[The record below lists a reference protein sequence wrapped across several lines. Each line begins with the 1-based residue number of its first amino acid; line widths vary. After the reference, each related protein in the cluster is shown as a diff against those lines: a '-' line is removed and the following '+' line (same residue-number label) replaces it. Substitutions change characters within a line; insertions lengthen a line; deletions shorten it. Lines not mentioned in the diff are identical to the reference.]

1 MNLEQIEKL
10 IEDLEGKAVQLS
22 EKLEKVD
29 TSDTDALIELK
40 ADQKSITNRLDELN
54 RDKTAAAQAEDI
66 KAMGDQIALLTKS
79 FESARKPHEGFSFK
93 GGVPT
98 DGGNVDAD
106 YGEGTEHSY
115 FADVKAINSGIGRQ
129 AATERLE
136 AAEGKAMVEKD
147 PASGGFLV
155 PVEIVGGML
164 EMREA
169 QSIVR
174 QLVPAQTVSTTEF
187 QFLRQDSGL
196 TVAWT
201 AEQAEKISSD
211 LKFSE
216 FTVGTF
222 TAAGLSAA
230 SNQLL
235 ADSRFSV
242 DQMIFRDLTKRFVS
256 LEAQAIYNGTGI
268 GQPLG
273 ILNTPGVNT
282 IGLTSTAVQ
291 DLLDA
296 LVDAI
301 TLTYSTYFGSP
312 TAIVMRPEV
321 WGNIV
326 KARNKEGTG
335 YLIGAGLN
343 VYGRQ
348 ADQSIPGFGSAA
360 LPRGE
365 LFGLPVYTDPNLP
378 ADLGDGND
386 ESAIIVANWSEA
398 LILDRE
404 GITTAVSEHVF
415 FTSNQ
420 TVFRAE
426 ERTGF
431 TAGRYPKAFNVVQ
444 GAGLASS

>member
-1 MNLEQIEKL
+1 MNVEQIDKL
-10 IEDLEGKAVQLS
+10 IEELQGKASKLA
-22 EKLEKVD
+22 ERLEKTD
-29 TSDTDALIELK
+29 TSDSDALIEIK
-40 ADQKSITNRLDELN
+40 AEQKSITQRLDELAK
-54 RDKTAAAQAEDI
+54 DKEIAELREDQ
-66 KAMGDQIALLTKS
+66 KAMKDAFESLTKQ
-79 FESARKPHEGFSFK
+79 FETARKPHEKFSFK

-98 DGGNVDAD
+98 PAAGENE
-106 YGEGTEHSY
+106 YGEGTGNSY
-115 FADVKAINSGIGRQ
+115 FADIKAVHSGVGRDK
-129 AATERLE
+129 AMERLE
-136 AAEGKAMVEKD
+136 GAEGKALVEKD

-155 PVEIVGGML
+155 PLEIVQGML

-169 QSIVR
+169 QSIAR
-174 QLVPAQTVSTTEF
+174 QLIPSQNVSTTEF

-196 TVAWT
+196 AVAWT
-201 AEQAEKISSD
+201 AEQAEKISND

-216 FTVGTF
+216 FTTSTY

-242 DQMIFRDLTKRFVS
+242 DQLIFRDLAKRFVS
-256 LEAQAIYNGTGI
+256 LEAHAIYAGSGQ

-273 ILNTPGVNT
+273 ILNTPGVGT
-282 IGLTSTAVQ
+282 TPLTSTAIQ
-291 DLLDA
+291 DLLDTI
-296 LVDAI
+296 VDAI
-301 TLTYSTYFGSP
+301 TAIYSTYFGSP
-312 TAIVMRPEV
+312 TAIVMRPET

-326 KARNKEGTG
+326 KARNKEDTA
-335 YLIGAGLN
+335 YLIGAGLS

-348 ADQSIPGFGSAA
+348 ADQALPGFGSAA

-365 LFGLPVYTDPNLP
+365 LFGYPVYTDPNIP
-378 ADLGDGND
+378 NDLGDGED
-386 ESAIIVANWSEA
+386 ESAVFVANWTEG

-431 TAGRYPKAFNVVQ
+431 TAGRYPAAFQVIQ
-444 GAGLASS
+444 GSGLASA

>member
-40 ADQKSITNRLDELN
+40 ADQKSITNRLDELK
-54 RDKTAAAQAEDI
+54 RDKVAAAQAEDI

-98 DGGNVDAD
+98 AGDVDAD
-106 YGEGTEHSY
+106 YGEGTKNSY
-115 FADVKAINSGIGRQ
+115 FADIKALKSGIGRQ
-129 AATERLE
+129 AAQERLE

-147 PASGGFLV
+147 PAAGGFLV
-155 PVEIVGGML
+155 PTEIVGGML

-187 QFLRQDSGL
+187 QFLRQNSGL

-211 LKFSE
+211 LSFSE

-242 DQMIFRDLTKRFVS
+242 DQMIFRDLAKRFVS
-256 LEAQAIYNGTGI
+256 LEAQAIYNGTGV

-273 ILNTPGVNT
+273 ILSTPGVNT

-291 DLLDA
+291 DLLDT

-301 TLTYSTYFGSP
+301 TLTYSTYFGAP
-312 TAIVMRPEV
+312 TGIVMRPEV

-326 KARNKEGTG
+326 KARNKEGTA
-335 YLIGAGLN
+335 YLIGAGLS

-348 ADQSIPGFGSAA
+348 ADQSIPGFGSNA

-378 ADLGDGND
+378 AALGDDED
-386 ESAIIVANWSEA
+386 ESAIIVANWSEG

-431 TAGRYPKAFNVVQ
+431 TAGRYPEAFTVIQ

>member
-1 MNLEQIEKL
+1 MDLTKIEEQLEELQ
-10 IEDLEGKAVQLS
+10 GKATKLS
-22 EKLEKVD
+22 EKLENTDSK
-29 TSDTDALIELK
+29 DTDALVEVK
-40 ADQKSITNRLDELN
+40 ADLKSVTDRLEELE
-54 RDKTAAAQAEDI
+54 AEKKEAERVADM
-66 KAMGDQIALLTKS
+66 KAMADQIEALQKQVET
-79 FESARKPHEGFSFK
+79 ARKPHRKFSFK
-93 GGVPT
+93 GGAPVPE
-98 DGGNVDAD
+98 AD
-106 YGEGTEHSY
+106 EEYGEAGDHSY
-115 FADVKAINSGIGRQ
+115 FSDVKRAGKGYTDAI
-129 AATERLE
+129 ERLE
-136 AAEGKAMVEKD
+136 NAVTDSEGKALVEKD

-155 PVEIVGGML
+155 PTEVVGGLL

-169 QSIVR
+169 GSVAR
-174 QLVPAQTVSTTEF
+174 QLIPSQQVGTNEF

-196 TVAWT
+196 AVAWT

-211 LKFSE
+211 LTFSE
-216 FTVGTF
+216 FTVGVF
-222 TAAGLSAA
+222 TAAGLAAA

-235 ADSRFSV
+235 ADARFAV
-242 DQMIFRDLTKRFVS
+242 DQLIFRDLAKRFIS
-256 LEAQAIYNGTGI
+256 LEAQAIYAGTGV

-273 ILNTPGVNT
+273 IINTPGVNS
-282 IGLTSTAVQ
+282 IPIDSTAVQ
-291 DLLDA
+291 DLLDV

-301 TLTYSTYFGSP
+301 TATYATYFGSP

-326 KARNKEGTG
+326 KARNKEDTA
-335 YLIGAGLN
+335 YLIGAGLS

-348 ADQSIPGFGSAA
+348 ADQALPGFGRGA

-365 LFGLPVYTDPNLP
+365 LFGYPVYTDPNLP
-378 ADLGDGND
+378 NDLGDDEN
-386 ESAIIVANWSEA
+386 ESAILVGAFDEG

-431 TAGRYPKAFNVVQ
+431 TAGRYPQAFTVVQ
-444 GAGLASS
+444 GSGLATS

>member
-1 MNLEQIEKL
+1 MNVEQIDKL
-10 IEDLEGKAVQLS
+10 IEELQGKAAKLADR
-22 EKLEKVD
+22 LEKTD
-29 TSDTDALIELK
+29 TSDSDALVEIK
-40 ADQKSITNRLDELN
+40 ADQKSIQSRLDELEK
-54 RDKTAAAQAEDI
+54 DKEIAVLREDQ
-66 KAMGDQIALLTKS
+66 KAMAEAMTDLTKQ
-79 FESARKPHEGFSFK
+79 FEAARKPHEKFSFK

-98 DGGNVDAD
+98 ATEED
-106 YGEGTEHSY
+106 YGEGAKHSY
-115 FADVKAINSGIGRQ
+115 FADVKAVKSGIGRD
-129 AATERLE
+129 AALERLNG
-136 AAEGKAMVEKD
+136 AEGKAMVEKD

-155 PVEIVGGML
+155 PVEVVGGLL

-169 QSIVR
+169 QSVAR
-174 QLVPAQTVSTTEF
+174 QLIPSQNVSTTEF

-196 TVAWT
+196 AVAWT
-201 AEQAEKISSD
+201 AEQAEKISTD
-211 LKFSE
+211 LSFSE

-235 ADSRFSV
+235 ADAKFSV
-242 DQMIFRDLTKRFVS
+242 DQLIFRDLAKRFVS
-256 LEAQAIYNGTGI
+256 LEAQAIYNGSGQ

-273 ILNTPGVNT
+273 IINTPGVNT
-282 IGLTSTAVQ
+282 IALTSTAIQ

-296 LVDAI
+296 IVDAI
-301 TLTYSTYFGSP
+301 TATYSTYFGSP

-326 KARNKEGTG
+326 KARNKEDTA
-335 YLIGAGLN
+335 YLIGAGLS

-348 ADQSIPGFGSAA
+348 ADQPLPGYGSAA

-365 LFGLPVYTDPNLP
+365 LFGYPVYTDPNLP
-378 ADLGDGND
+378 ANLGDAEN
-386 ESAIIVANWSEA
+386 ESAIIVANWTEG

-431 TAGRYPKAFNVVQ
+431 TAGRYPKAFNVIQ
-444 GAGLASS
+444 GSGLASS